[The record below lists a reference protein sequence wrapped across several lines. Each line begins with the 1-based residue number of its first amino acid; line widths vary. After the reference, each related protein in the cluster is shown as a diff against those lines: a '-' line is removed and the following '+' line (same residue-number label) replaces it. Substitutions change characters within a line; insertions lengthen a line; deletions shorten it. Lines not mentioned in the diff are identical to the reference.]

1 MLATGQLGFAERIR
15 RREANGAG
23 DRRHKWSLA
32 KTHEHEQSNRQTIS
46 QTHGRR
52 RRVIDGGRAREEGRE
67 GRTRIDLR
75 RRASWDDQ
83 GSWAGKREEEEVER
97 EETTREESAEE
108 EDRKGKTE
116 SQRER
121 GMTLR
126 AKGH

>member
-52 RRVIDGGRAREEGRE
+52 RRVIGGGQAREEGRE

-75 RRASWDDQ
+75 RRGELGRSGILGGKERRGGSGERRDD
-83 GSWAGKREEEEVER
+83 ER
-97 EETTREESAEE
+97 
-108 EDRKGKTE
+108 
-116 SQRER
+116 RER
-121 GMTLR
+121 GR
-126 AKGH
+126 RRSKGED